1 MINDIQKHYYTN
13 FIGTFFP
20 NSSDEIH
27 LLVGM
32 IMNYPESAIGHCYI
46 FSGTTGSGK
55 TTMMN
60 ILRKV
65 FEDNSDVVFLE
76 DMNPQ
81 KTYFRREL
89 EKYSEKI
96 VFATTNFAPIES
108 NDKHKVF
115 ETGGFRIPR
124 RIYNIWLHD
133 ILNNIDGYRDVCD
146 SYYQKFMKAEEI
158 RSNL

>member
-1 MINDIQKHYYTN
+1 MNNDIQKHYYTN

-20 NSSDEIH
+20 YSSDEIH
-27 LLVGM
+27 SLIGM
-32 IMNYPESAIGHCYI
+32 IMNRPELVIGHCYI
-46 FSGTTGSGK
+46 FSGSPASGK

-65 FEDNSDVVFLE
+65 FEDNSNIVFLE

-81 KTYFRREL
+81 KLYFHREL
-89 EKYSEKI
+89 EKYSDKI
-96 VFATTNFAPIES
+96 VFATTNIAPIES
-108 NDKHKVF
+108 NDKYKVF

-124 RIYNIWLHD
+124 RIYNIWFHD
-133 ILNNIDGYRDVCD
+133 ILNNIEDYKAVCD
-146 SYYQKFMKAEEI
+146 SYYHEFMKAEEM